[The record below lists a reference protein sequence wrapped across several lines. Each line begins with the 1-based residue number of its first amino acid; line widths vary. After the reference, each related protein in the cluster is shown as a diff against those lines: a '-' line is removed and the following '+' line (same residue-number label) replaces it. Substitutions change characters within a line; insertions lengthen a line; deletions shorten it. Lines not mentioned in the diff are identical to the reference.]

1 MCPVRAAVPVNAL
14 AMTFPPDPVW
24 VRSAREAVRTAMN
37 TVVGAKQDL
46 IETAMLLTSEVVT
59 NAVAAAGNSL
69 TPGPIGL
76 RAGWTPDGAIHV
88 LVRDQGPGDPAE
100 PDDPLQDGD
109 ESEDEECGRGLMLV
123 THEATDW
130 GVCQHGREEGKS
142 VWFSLS

>member
-1 MCPVRAAVPVNAL
+1 
-14 AMTFPPDPVW
+14 MTFPPDPVW

-59 NAVAAAGNSL
+59 NAVAAACNSL
-69 TPGPIGL
+69 TPAPIGL
-76 RAGWTPDGAIHV
+76 RAGWTEDGAIHV

-100 PDDPLQDGD
+100 PEDPLAAGLRG
-109 ESEDEECGRGLMLV
+109 EDEGGRGLLLI

-130 GVCQHGREEGKS
+130 GVCRHGREEGKS